1 MVLRGNSMLDSISS
15 FLKKCREWEIT
26 VLDLPTAYWR
36 ELMARLSTEKAEFPP
51 SVRLTIIGGETALS
65 TSLNQW
71 QKSVSEKV
79 RLVNTYGP
87 TETTIVATWCDTLPS
102 SSSSSLPSAPSAP
115 SAVKN
120 SPKTLP
126 IGRPIPNARTY
137 VLDANLQPVPI
148 GVPGE
153 LYIGGAGVARGYINR
168 SELNREK
175 FIPDPFSSKQGDR
188 LYKTGDLVRYLP
200 DGNLEFLDRTDRQVK
215 IRGFRIELGEIESA
229 LSQHPDVQEAVIL
242 AREEDSGGKRLI
254 AYLVLNSALSI
265 GNSALIKNLRS
276 FLREQLPDY
285 MVPASFV
292 CLESM
297 PLTPNGKVDFKALPA
312 PETNSSEADFI
323 APETLEE
330 QVLADIWAEVLGLKQ
345 VGINDNF
352 FELGGHSLLA
362 TQLIAK
368 VRDRFQ
374 VELSLR
380 CLFQS
385 PTVAS
390 LAAMR
395 SRKLKASHV
404 RTH

>member
-1 MVLRGNSMLDSISS
+1 
-15 FLKKCREWEIT
+15 
-26 VLDLPTAYWR
+26 
-36 ELMARLSTEKAEFPP
+36 
-51 SVRLTIIGGETALS
+51 
-65 TSLNQW
+65 
-71 QKSVSEKV
+71 V

-87 TETTIVATWCDTLPS
+87 TETTIVATWCDSLPS

-120 SPKTLP
+120 SAKTLP

-168 SELNREK
+168 SDLNREK
-175 FIPDPFSSKQGDR
+175 FIPDIFSNVQGDR

-229 LSQHPDVQEAVIL
+229 LSHYIQTCKKQLIL
-242 AREEDSGGKRLI
+242 AREEDSGGKRLV

-285 MVPASFV
+285 MVPASFMF
-292 CLESM
+292 LEAM

-312 PETNSSEADFI
+312 PETNKFR
-323 APETLEE
+323 
-330 QVLADIWAEVLGLKQ
+330 G
-345 VGINDNF
+345 
-352 FELGGHSLLA
+352 
-362 TQLIAK
+362 
-368 VRDRFQ
+368 RFY
-374 VELSLR
+374 
-380 CLFQS
+380 
-385 PTVAS
+385 
-390 LAAMR
+390 R
-395 SRKLKASHV
+395 S
-404 RTH
+404 